1 MEDKKYCKF
10 CGEQI
15 DKSSVVCPKC
25 GKKLFRIDADSKFLN
40 IYVWC
45 KKCCEEIKISEPK
58 SLIIKKD

>member
-25 GKKLFRIDADSKFLN
+25 GRQL
-40 IYVWC
+40 
-45 KKCCEEIKISEPK
+45 E
-58 SLIIKKD
+58 IIKENKKDEINLLKEKITIQNFMNKHGSCGLC

>member
-1 MEDKKYCKF
+1 MKKEY
-10 CGEQI
+10 
-15 DKSSVVCPKC
+15 VVCPKC

-40 IYVWC
+40 IYVWR